1 MDFLRILR
9 SFEEFI
15 VEATSWL
22 IFYPLTLWRVLR
34 HPMSTMDYSD
44 REQTDGEDHRYDD
57 AVSPPLTLLATI
69 VLANVAASGL
79 HISPPEGSS
88 YLLHTVTQSQQNLV
102 LFRCLLFSLA
112 PLVAAVTLVRRQKK
126 KLSRDNLRAPF
137 YAQCYL
143 AAPFAA
149 AVSLGGVFI
158 QRPDLRNTVGIAIIL
173 GALVWF
179 LSCQA
184 AWFAHK
190 LGVNRIK
197 AMLIAFGAM
206 GRALVY
212 LAVILIPLAVF

>member
-1 MDFLRILR
+1 MDFLKILR

-22 IFYPLTLWRVLR
+22 VFYPLTLWRVLR

-44 REQTDGEDHRYDD
+44 REQTDSEEHRYDD

-69 VLANVAASGL
+69 VLANVIASGL
-79 HISPPEGSS
+79 HIAPPEGAS

-112 PLVAAVTLVRRQKK
+112 PLVAAVALVRRQKK
-126 KLSRDNLRAPF
+126 KLSRDTLRAPF

-149 AVSLGGVFI
+149 AVSAGGVFI
-158 QRPDLRNTVGIAIIL
+158 QRADLESTIGVAIIL
-173 GALVWF
+173 AALIWF

-190 LGVNRIK
+190 LGVSRLQ
-197 AMLIAFGAM
+197 AVFIALGAM
-206 GRALVY
+206 ARALVY
-212 LAVILIPLAVF
+212 LAVILLPMALF